1 MRAATGAMVAT
12 SSGLAMI
19 GLVLPLGMQEQKPGS
34 GIDQRLSG
42 HNTPVYTIEAA
53 KANGTAKRAG
63 PGVMIATMTWAC
75 HAASLA
81 GWWLRR

>member
-42 HNTPVYTIEAA
+42 HKY
-53 KANGTAKRAG
+53 AG
-63 PGVMIATMTWAC
+63 LYNRGCKGKWDC
-75 HAASLA
+75 
-81 GWWLRR
+81 